1 MSTKKLETHRKIL
14 ESAFRLLTE
23 RGYHGVSL
31 EEVARDAGLSRQAV
45 YLHFKSKSDLLV
57 ATAQFLDA
65 QVGTEELLR
74 PTSEAKDA
82 VEALDLGVAAYA
94 AIEPLIYDAAIM
106 IYAQRGSEP
115 AAEDAWQDRMES
127 RRQNIRRGVAALD
140 AEGHLAKEWTVDE
153 ATDFAWSLLSVHTYE
168 YLVRERKWP
177 IDRFIDRLRQVLHAA
192 ILADPLHAADQVRR

>member
-1 MSTKKLETHRKIL
+1 MSTKKIETHRKIL

-23 RGYHGVSL
+23 RGYHGVGL

-45 YLHFKSKSDLLV
+45 YLHFNSKADLLV
-57 ATAQFLDA
+57 ATAQYLDS
-65 QVGTEELLR
+65 QVGTEEFLR
-74 PTSEAKDA
+74 PVFEAKDA
-82 VEALDLGVAAYA
+82 VQAMDRAVEAYA

-115 AAEDAWQDRMES
+115 AAENAWQDRMEF
-127 RRQNIRRGVAALD
+127 RRQNVLRGITALE
-140 AEGHLAKEWTVDE
+140 AEGMLAQGWNIEE
-153 ATDFAWSLLSVHTYE
+153 ASDFVWSLLSIHTYE

-192 ILADPLHAADQVRR
+192 IVATPPKPAD